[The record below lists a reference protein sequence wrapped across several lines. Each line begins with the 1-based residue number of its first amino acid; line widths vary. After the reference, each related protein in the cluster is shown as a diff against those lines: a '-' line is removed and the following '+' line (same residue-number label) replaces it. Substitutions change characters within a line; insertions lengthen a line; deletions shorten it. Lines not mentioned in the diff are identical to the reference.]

1 MTHLHWMKTYVG
13 DEAAATVHLS
23 RDEFGAYEL
32 LRRYYWQ
39 HGCLPNDD
47 DRLARIARAT
57 PDEWKNLR
65 PVIEILFD
73 DGWRNAR
80 LDEERANAEKYHADR
95 VRAGRKGGKTKQSLS
110 TARAK
115 LKQPEPE
122 PEPEPYSASDT
133 EPAGWALEERGIGR
147 GSLRRFAA
155 PSNVVEGRNF
165 LINHNVPSDQLDR
178 CLRMLM
184 EGSLTAYDIEEW
196 SSIRGVA

>member
-1 MTHLHWMKTYVG
+1 MKTYVG

-23 RDEFGAYEL
+23 RDEFGGYEL

-39 HGCLPNDD
+39 NGCLPNDD
-47 DRLARIARAT
+47 ERLARIARAT
-57 PDEWKNLR
+57 PDEWKKLR

-73 DGWRNAR
+73 NGWRDAR
-80 LDEERANAEKYHADR
+80 LDEERAKAEKSHADR
-95 VRAGRKGGKTKQSLS
+95 VKAGRKGGKTKQSLS

-133 EPAGWALEERGIGR
+133 APTDWALEERGIGR

-155 PSNVVEGRNF
+155 PPSVVEGRNF
-165 LINHNVPSDQLDR
+165 LIGHNVPSDRLDR

-184 EGSLTAYDIEEW
+184 DGNLTAYDIEEW